1 MEKEGYTE
9 REMTPSVSLT
19 QRESADDG
27 YGIWNREK
35 TVSYIQERLKR
46 LDQAEICALFLI
58 SAGRDSRENE
68 EENSCAR
75 QQILRHM
82 AGILSRF
89 FKASDI
95 VGYYGE
101 GRFAVFLS
109 GQLTE
114 KKIREKADMLN
125 EVLRITSEESEE
137 TKLSNHIGIY
147 IFDNSQAESGT
158 VFKETEEALETAER
172 AGTNLYIKDE
182 VKDMASESGEKDEL
196 QVHSKGPDENKEWL
210 KMVLKQTDH
219 QLWEVD
225 LEKRIFSMVNLSS
238 QPYEKQTVYENFPDS
253 VIESGVI
260 HPDSAVRF
268 RRFAEG
274 MFGGRAEDTEN
285 FIIQY
290 RRSNCYGWA
299 SMSYHTIYDAEGH
312 PIKALGI
319 KSELSYRTAGQSGI
333 IRRMPVPEN
342 LYPHL
347 FGSLQANLTTDMI
360 EKLQF
365 EGREQIWLAS
375 YRSYS
380 EVMQMG
386 IGRMFSRDDEQELT
400 QQLDR
405 QTLLDAYKQG
415 RQWLAVRCRIV
426 DRKGDIRQILAGGH
440 LSMDPESEDICLFV
454 YFSDMEE
461 RWIWENAVNSK
472 IGRDPVTRLY
482 DAVTQ
487 KRLADYLI
495 HTKKDT
501 LCALALIE
509 IGGYE
514 ILLENDSEK
523 TAWKRCDI
531 EMALA
536 VSLDTDCVAGM
547 VEENRMAV
555 FFPDAGS
562 RYSLRRRLENALTY
576 VRLSFNMTE
585 MMSIRFVSGV
595 VCEEIEKADFGMML
609 NQAAALCGMY
619 GNEASDRVIF
629 ANEIQDQQGSSTVLL
644 DKDEEGISLR
654 TLMPDPVMTELEKDT
669 VLVCITSMLRS
680 DSLAL
685 SVGAVLRCIGMY
697 YQADRVYILTL
708 SDHGRSLSVFHEWT
722 REGRHSIKQIISGK
736 RLENF
741 PLLQRNV
748 KNLSP
753 IFLSKKKNG
762 QEPEE
767 KGTAWQ
773 FAMFPME
780 RGTKQERVLCME
792 NPRVH
797 SERTALVDYLLPRI
811 QGEWK
816 RFSQDTK
823 RALSANGLSSL
834 QNLQSYMDM
843 VYSLTSDMYSSMG
856 VLAIDIP
863 NLSTL
868 HIRRGYEYGSRFILR
883 ISEIL
888 TDVFGKAFLFH
899 TREAEFV
906 VLCVNT
912 TFTVFEERCTRVQ
925 MLLENGYSGQFRLGR
940 TWSDG
945 VFAAK
950 NLVQEARSMMFC
962 DNSRTASG
970 NEQFGSGILER
981 DLVSGG
987 QFTVYLQPKI
997 DMRTGAAVGA
1007 EALARVFGENGQVIL
1022 PGSII
1027 DKMEQDGTIHEM
1039 DYFVLDRTLSLLSE
1053 WKSKGYDLIPVST
1066 NFSRNTLMSPS
1077 ALASALAILSRYPE
1091 IPPELIEFEI
1101 TETAG
1106 NIEKSVLSGIIE
1118 RFREFGLRF
1127 ALDDFGSNYS
1137 NIAVFTNIKFDTIK
1151 LDRSLIKELT
1161 GNNVGKMLVRD
1172 IVQICKS
1179 CGMMCIAEGVENQNQ
1194 VTALL
1199 REGCIYCQGYYY
1211 DRPMAS
1217 GEFEQKYLR
1226 LQKIEQEEEEI

>member
-1 MEKEGYTE
+1 
-9 REMTPSVSLT
+9 
-19 QRESADDG
+19 
-27 YGIWNREK
+27 
-35 TVSYIQERLKR
+35 
-46 LDQAEICALFLI
+46 
-58 SAGRDSRENE
+58 
-68 EENSCAR
+68 
-75 QQILRHM
+75 
-82 AGILSRF
+82 
-89 FKASDI
+89 
-95 VGYYGE
+95 
-101 GRFAVFLS
+101 
-109 GQLTE
+109 
-114 KKIREKADMLN
+114 
-125 EVLRITSEESEE
+125 
-137 TKLSNHIGIY
+137 
-147 IFDNSQAESGT
+147 
-158 VFKETEEALETAER
+158 
-172 AGTNLYIKDE
+172 
-182 VKDMASESGEKDEL
+182 
-196 QVHSKGPDENKEWL
+196 
-210 KMVLKQTDH
+210 
-219 QLWEVD
+219 
-225 LEKRIFSMVNLSS
+225 
-238 QPYEKQTVYENFPDS
+238 
-253 VIESGVI
+253 
-260 HPDSAVRF
+260 
-268 RRFAEG
+268 
-274 MFGGRAEDTEN
+274 
-285 FIIQY
+285 
-290 RRSNCYGWA
+290 
-299 SMSYHTIYDAEGH
+299 
-312 PIKALGI
+312 
-319 KSELSYRTAGQSGI
+319 
-333 IRRMPVPEN
+333 
-342 LYPHL
+342 
-347 FGSLQANLTTDMI
+347 
-360 EKLQF
+360 
-365 EGREQIWLAS
+365 
-375 YRSYS
+375 
-380 EVMQMG
+380 
-386 IGRMFSRDDEQELT
+386 
-400 QQLDR
+400 
-405 QTLLDAYKQG
+405 
-415 RQWLAVRCRIV
+415 
-426 DRKGDIRQILAGGH
+426 
-440 LSMDPESEDICLFV
+440 
-454 YFSDMEE
+454 
-461 RWIWENAVNSK
+461 
-472 IGRDPVTRLY
+472 
-482 DAVTQ
+482 
-487 KRLADYLI
+487 
-495 HTKKDT
+495 
-501 LCALALIE
+501 
-509 IGGYE
+509 
-514 ILLENDSEK
+514 
-523 TAWKRCDI
+523 
-531 EMALA
+531 
-536 VSLDTDCVAGM
+536 
-547 VEENRMAV
+547 
-555 FFPDAGS
+555 
-562 RYSLRRRLENALTY
+562 
-576 VRLSFNMTE
+576 
-585 MMSIRFVSGV
+585 
-595 VCEEIEKADFGMML
+595 
-609 NQAAALCGMY
+609 
-619 GNEASDRVIF
+619 
-629 ANEIQDQQGSSTVLL
+629 
-644 DKDEEGISLR
+644 
-654 TLMPDPVMTELEKDT
+654 
-669 VLVCITSMLRS
+669 
-680 DSLAL
+680 
-685 SVGAVLRCIGMY
+685 
-697 YQADRVYILTL
+697 
-708 SDHGRSLSVFHEWT
+708 
-722 REGRHSIKQIISGK
+722 
-736 RLENF
+736 
-741 PLLQRNV
+741 
-748 KNLSP
+748 
-753 IFLSKKKNG
+753 
-762 QEPEE
+762 
-767 KGTAWQ
+767 
-773 FAMFPME
+773 
-780 RGTKQERVLCME
+780 
-792 NPRVH
+792 
-797 SERTALVDYLLPRI
+797 DYLLPRI

-1007 EALARVFGENGQVIL
+1007 EALARVIGENGQVIL

-1027 DKMEQDGTIHEM
+1027 DKMEQDGTIHEL

-1226 LQKIEQEEEEI
+1226 LQKIEQEEEI